1 MPRVDMSAKAVT
13 ARLRL
18 VSDLRDLCLLLGK
31 AQIEQK
37 PNRNQG
43 RSSKRKSTRKKKSK

>member
-1 MPRVDMSAKAVT
+1 MARVDMSAKAVT

-31 AQIEQK
+31 AQIEEGT
-37 PNRNQG
+37 NRKAG
-43 RSSKRKSTRKKKSK
+43 RGNKRKSNRQKKSK